1 MPFSLKTPTI
11 PKTKVFDNKVPR
23 KKVYDPFSHL
33 KGKLW
38 GLPYG
43 TPSNLPSAMLAP
55 RLRGQHLHRRFPA
68 MACWVKNM
76 GQTMEFP
83 RQTAIISVV
92 HIYIY
97 IYEYD
102 VCIYI
107 YICINIFIIY
117 LFIYFYMFNYIYM
130 FIYFYK

>member
-23 KKVYDPFSHL
+23 KKKVYDPFSHL

-97 IYEYD
+97 EYD
-102 VCIYI
+102 VYI

-117 LFIYFYMFNYIYM
+117 LFIYFYMFNYIYVHL
-130 FIYFYK
+130 FL

>member
-23 KKVYDPFSHL
+23 KKKVYDPFSHL

-68 MACWVKNM
+68 MACWVKKNM

-97 IYEYD
+97 I
-102 VCIYI
+102 
-107 YICINIFIIY
+107 
-117 LFIYFYMFNYIYM
+117 
-130 FIYFYK
+130 